1 MIFICSCGLD
11 LVLVHVP
18 RYSQH
23 HRPIFI
29 YVYPYRDAFIGVT
42 NLVKDQDDHVK
53 RIAEFAIDCIEAAR
67 QTQISLDDPTMGH
80 VVIRV
85 GFHSGPAIAS
95 VVGSRLPKYTI
106 LGDSVNTAARMESSC
121 LPGRIQCTEES
132 ARLLAQQCPAMP
144 IAPRGEI
151 SVKGKGDMVTFWIN
165 EVSTISRKH
174 LLPPVD
180 SKKDTKRSPPRTT
193 EETAPEAQDP
203 EAQNQD
209 IEAQD

>member
-132 ARLLAQQCPAMP
+132 ARLLAQQCPGFPNTVHLARAKPRLLQGVHPVSGNRLGTPTP
-144 IAPRGEI
+144 IFP
-151 SVKGKGDMVTFWIN
+151 TFTSAGIVQN
-165 EVSTISRKH
+165 PEQ
-174 LLPPVD
+174 LLELEL
-180 SKKDTKRSPPRTT
+180 T
-193 EETAPEAQDP
+193 
-203 EAQNQD
+203 
-209 IEAQD
+209 

>member
-1 MIFICSCGLD
+1 
-11 LVLVHVP
+11 
-18 RYSQH
+18 
-23 HRPIFI
+23 
-29 YVYPYRDAFIGVT
+29 
-42 NLVKDQDDHVK
+42 
-53 RIAEFAIDCIEAAR
+53 
-67 QTQISLDDPTMGH
+67 MGH

-85 GFHSGPAIAS
+85 GFHSGPVIAS

-106 LGDSVNTAARMESSC
+106 LGDSVNTAARMESSS
-121 LPGRIQCTEES
+121 LPGRIQCTEQS
-132 ARLLAQQCPAMP
+132 ARLLAKQCPAIP

-165 EVSTISRKH
+165 EVGTISRKH
-174 LLPPVD
+174 LLPPAD
-180 SKKDTKRSPPRTT
+180 SPPRTT